1 MTDKRFTRQEIN
13 KIIYEQFK
21 TFYTVWS
28 NDMTLSE
35 KLLLQKVQKDILSGV
50 VCKLN
55 ELEKGDD
62 IWMKK
67 RNMFIAMKT
76 GTLLY

>member
-1 MTDKRFTRQEIN
+1 MTDKRFTKQEIN
-13 KIIYEQFK
+13 KIIYKQFNN
-21 TFYTVWS
+21 FYSVWS

-50 VCKLN
+50 DCKLS

-62 IWMKK
+62 I
-67 RNMFIAMKT
+67 
-76 GTLLY
+76 

>member
-1 MTDKRFTRQEIN
+1 MTMTDKRFTRQEIN

-50 VCKLN
+50 DCKLS

-62 IWMKK
+62 I
-67 RNMFIAMKT
+67 
-76 GTLLY
+76 

>member
-1 MTDKRFTRQEIN
+1 MTMTDKRFTRQEIN

-28 NDMTLSE
+28 NDMALSE

-50 VCKLN
+50 DCKLS

-62 IWMKK
+62 I
-67 RNMFIAMKT
+67 
-76 GTLLY
+76 

>member
-1 MTDKRFTRQEIN
+1 MTMTDKRFTRQEIN

-21 TFYTVWS
+21 TFYNVWS

-50 VCKLN
+50 DCKLS

-62 IWMKK
+62 I
-67 RNMFIAMKT
+67 
-76 GTLLY
+76 

>member
-28 NDMTLSE
+28 NDMALSE

-50 VCKLN
+50 DCKLS

-62 IWMKK
+62 I
-67 RNMFIAMKT
+67 
-76 GTLLY
+76 

>member
-13 KIIYEQFK
+13 KIIYEQFNN
-21 TFYTVWS
+21 FYSVWS

-50 VCKLN
+50 DCKLS

-62 IWMKK
+62 I
-67 RNMFIAMKT
+67 
-76 GTLLY
+76 

>member
-1 MTDKRFTRQEIN
+1 MTMTDKRFTKQEIN
-13 KIIYEQFK
+13 KIIYKQFNN
-21 TFYTVWS
+21 FYSVWS

-50 VCKLN
+50 DCKLS

-62 IWMKK
+62 I
-67 RNMFIAMKT
+67 
-76 GTLLY
+76 

>member
-50 VCKLN
+50 DCKLS

-62 IWMKK
+62 I
-67 RNMFIAMKT
+67 
-76 GTLLY
+76 

>member
-13 KIIYEQFK
+13 KIIYEQFNN
-21 TFYTVWS
+21 FYSVWS

-35 KLLLQKVQKDILSGV
+35 KLLLQKVQKDILRGV
-50 VCKLN
+50 DCKLN

-62 IWMKK
+62 I
-67 RNMFIAMKT
+67 
-76 GTLLY
+76 

>member
-50 VCKLN
+50 DCKLS

-67 RNMFIAMKT
+67 RDMFIAMKT

>member
-1 MTDKRFTRQEIN
+1 MTMTDKRFTRQEIN

-21 TFYTVWS
+21 TFYNVWS

-35 KLLLQKVQKDILSGV
+35 KLLLQKVQKDILRGV
-50 VCKLN
+50 DCKLS

-62 IWMKK
+62 I
-67 RNMFIAMKT
+67 
-76 GTLLY
+76 

>member
-50 VCKLN
+50 GCKLS

-62 IWMKK
+62 I
-67 RNMFIAMKT
+67 
-76 GTLLY
+76 

>member
-1 MTDKRFTRQEIN
+1 MTMTDKKFTRQEIN
-13 KIIYEQFK
+13 KIIYKQFNN
-21 TFYTVWS
+21 FYTVWS

-50 VCKLN
+50 DCKLS

-62 IWMKK
+62 I
-67 RNMFIAMKT
+67 
-76 GTLLY
+76 

>member
-13 KIIYEQFK
+13 KIIYKQFNN
-21 TFYTVWS
+21 FYTVWS

-35 KLLLQKVQKDILSGV
+35 KLLLQKVQKDILRGV
-50 VCKLN
+50 DCKLN

-62 IWMKK
+62 I
-67 RNMFIAMKT
+67 
-76 GTLLY
+76 

>member
-1 MTDKRFTRQEIN
+1 MTMTDKRFTRQEIN

-35 KLLLQKVQKDILSGV
+35 KLLLQKVQKDIISGV
-50 VCKLN
+50 DCKLS

-62 IWMKK
+62 I
-67 RNMFIAMKT
+67 
-76 GTLLY
+76 